1 MVVRCE
7 HLRVIGLLTQD
18 YCPLVMVLLAALVD
32 PFQRSISLSI
42 VAREQPR
49 SQMKRLLASLLAFPS
64 GKRAW
69 ALPCTHSVSNPS

>member
-42 VAREQPR
+42 VAREQGSCPADGHWFHPQA
-49 SQMKRLLASLLAFPS
+49 SRLPA
-64 GKRAW
+64 
-69 ALPCTHSVSNPS
+69 